1 MATTLVCNCV
11 LQLEFANLATRRPRR
26 KDLSVSTRIKREELR
41 DLLLSEGVSLLLDDG
56 VQVGLGSVTF
66 PRVFERVESSTGRR
80 ITAASVY
87 ERLWASQGDFQW
99 EVLAVLVEG
108 ASTLDDRTR
117 RRVSRILAA
126 ADRSTES
133 GRLDC
138 LSELCQV
145 VVQQHVIEGSSRH
158 HYRIVLAAV
167 AAVSAPESDDPAS
180 KGVERVRE
188 ALRDY
193 VERETELL
201 LDLYNEIGGA
211 LGLRTREP
219 IELRQ
224 FALAVG
230 ALGEGVALR
239 LKYFPEYAEPI
250 AVPASLGRGEGEMW
264 SLVGF
269 GVEAL
274 VNAMIEVDP
283 DWAGPEV

>member
-1 MATTLVCNCV
+1 
-11 LQLEFANLATRRPRR
+11 
-26 KDLSVSTRIKREELR
+26 VSRRIKREELR
-41 DLLLSEGVSLLLDDG
+41 DLLLEEGVALLLDEG
-56 VQVGLGSVTF
+56 VQVGLGAVTF
-66 PRVFERVESSTGRR
+66 PRVFERVEASTGRR

-87 ERLWASQGDFQW
+87 ERLWASQSDFQW

-126 ADRSTES
+126 ADRTTEA
-133 GRLDC
+133 GRLEC

-167 AAVSAPESDDPAS
+167 AAVSAPESDDDPVS
-180 KGVERVRE
+180 KGIERVRE

-239 LKYFPEYAEPI
+239 LKYFPEYAQPI
-250 AVPASLGRGEGEMW
+250 AVPASLGRGDGEMW

-283 DWAGPEV
+283 DWPGPT

>member
-1 MATTLVCNCV
+1 
-11 LQLEFANLATRRPRR
+11 
-26 KDLSVSTRIKREELR
+26 VSRRIKREELR
-41 DLLLSEGVSLLLDDG
+41 DLLLSEGVALLLDEG
-56 VQVGLGSVTF
+56 VQVGLGAVTF
-66 PRVFERVESSTGRR
+66 PRVFERVEAETGRR

-87 ERLWASQGDFQW
+87 ERLWASQSDFQW
-99 EVLAVLVEG
+99 EVLAELVEG

-117 RRVSRILAA
+117 RRVRRILSA
-126 ADRSTES
+126 ADRSTET
-133 GRLDC
+133 GRLEC

-201 LDLYNEIGGA
+201 LDLYNEIGGS

-239 LKYFPEYAEPI
+239 LKYFPEYAQPI
-250 AVPASLGRGEGEMW
+250 AVPSALGRTDDEMW

-274 VNAMIEVDP
+274 VTAMIEVDP
-283 DWAGPEV
+283 DWPGPEA